1 MQVSKIFVGQV
12 HVLFARGHAVAA
24 WTCEGH
30 FYLVSRQQAVVL
42 LQYLTSEVT
51 RTISRLPPS
60 GAESSKTFRALGTG
74 SIHAYSLGVQLRVY
88 EGDLGVT
95 DLARIIHTQIM
106 RLRIH
111 MRVCHYVLRAYS
123 TRMNHHV

>member
-12 HVLFARGHAVAA
+12 HVLVACGHAVAA

-51 RTISRLPPS
+51 RTISSMLPS
-60 GAESSKTFRALGTG
+60 GAESSKKFRALGTG

-88 EGDLGVT
+88 AGDLGVT

-106 RLRIH
+106 RLRSH
-111 MRVCHYVLRAYS
+111 TRVCHYVLRAYAS
-123 TRMNHHV
+123 HWHA